1 MRLVVGAIASS
12 LPPCWLGN
20 RYAHAAQICSHTR
33 SAGMCGPA
41 EVWKHHRGLQNF
53 RCDQLR
59 VKNGYTNGGVLK
71 RSQKRCTERTCRT
84 AARSTFTAN
93 GATRASP
100 PRTASARTGGTRGA
114 RLEAPSRRSSQQL
127 SRGVR
132 LCEYA
137 ESQPSIKHMH
147 RFDFKR
153 YIKVHGCCGS
163 RHITDSIS
171 HSYTGY
177 SVVYTPALTQNKM
190 QNFTPV

>member
-71 RSQKRCTERTCRT
+71 RSQKWERREGAVLPLAPPSPRMVQPVRRRHARHPHARVELAEPASWAATAVRHSAALPASLRGEAHVPRLQRAQPHDECRQRLPC
-84 AARSTFTAN
+84 ARHAALCDPLSKRVGGAWHPGRALLRRYARS
-93 GATRASP
+93 
-100 PRTASARTGGTRGA
+100 GG
-114 RLEAPSRRSSQQL
+114 
-127 SRGVR
+127 
-132 LCEYA
+132 
-137 ESQPSIKHMH
+137 
-147 RFDFKR
+147 
-153 YIKVHGCCGS
+153 
-163 RHITDSIS
+163 
-171 HSYTGY
+171 
-177 SVVYTPALTQNKM
+177 
-190 QNFTPV
+190 